1 MDFSNLD
8 TRTENSVDCT
18 DRTERESDLPTQR
31 EERNEALKV
40 LIAAAAQGNC
50 EAFEGLYNSTAS
62 WLLARV
68 RRIVGEAHSEDV
80 LAEVFLQVWRSL
92 SIYDEGRGEPLAW
105 LATIARSRSLDRI
118 RAEKRSH
125 GGQLD
130 APLSAYDEES
140 QDAGPEELLAAAEC
154 ASLLKISMGQL
165 SPKERLVLGMAYFR
179 DCTQS
184 EIAGLTGMPLGSVK
198 TLMTRSQHKLR
209 LSMTATED
217 ISRLKHNECLRQS
230 PHV

>member
-1 MDFSNLD
+1 MDFS
-8 TRTENSVDCT
+8 TSETHSEISIDCT
-18 DRTERESDLPTQR
+18 VRTERDSGLTSHRD
-31 EERNEALKV
+31 ERNNALKV
-40 LIAAAAQGNC
+40 LIAAAAQGDTV
-50 EAFEGLYNSTAS
+50 AFEALYNSTAA

-68 RRIVGEAHSEDV
+68 RRIVGESHCEDV

-92 SIYDEGRGEPLAW
+92 SVYAPCRGEPLAW

-118 RAEKRSH
+118 RTEKRSH

-130 APLSAYDEES
+130 APTTACYEES
-140 QDAGPEELLAAAEC
+140 HDAGPEELLAAAEC

-179 DCTQS
+179 DCTQF
-184 EIAGLTGMPLGSVK
+184 EIAGLTGIPLGSVK

-209 LSMTATED
+209 LSMTAAER
-217 ISRLKHNECLRQS
+217 IRA
-230 PHV
+230 